1 MTPLIALFHVDITL
15 PSVNLCSSNQFNHVK
30 TMAAITIFLYA
41 NQTLSLPLLKRPISP
56 LLSPQ

>member
-15 PSVNLCSSNQFNHVK
+15 LSVNLCSCNQFNHVK

-41 NQTLSLPLLKRPISP
+41 NQTLLLTLLKGPI
-56 LLSPQ
+56 